1 MYLLQLVKEKNNFS
15 PGFAQGRST
24 LLLFYLLFIMIVF
37 QVQNVHLQ
45 LAIGVF
51 GFLPNAVERI
61 SKGTKAVADP
71 GGGLGGGWGRGPD
84 PPSEPILV

>member
-1 MYLLQLVKEKNNFS
+1 MFHD
-15 PGFAQGRST
+15 
-24 LLLFYLLFIMIVF
+24 LLFIMIVF

-51 GFLPNAVERI
+51 EFIPNAVERI

-71 GGGLGGGWGRGPD
+71 GGGSGGSGP
-84 PPSEPILV
+84 PPSDPILV

>member
-1 MYLLQLVKEKNNFS
+1 
-15 PGFAQGRST
+15 
-24 LLLFYLLFIMIVF
+24 MIVF

-51 GFLPNAVERI
+51 EFIPNAVERI

-71 GGGLGGGWGRGPD
+71 GGGSWYLFETKIVITIGLY
-84 PPSEPILV
+84 ITV